1 MDRHEPILVWTI
13 DAFEGSWGAPLQ
25 ALGTREEASRPSW
38 GGVGELVEPRKV
50 LGRGQGG
57 SRTDPEA
64 EGLLDFSGKV
74 QSALWSAK
82 GGLLVAPDGAWAG
95 LGCSKGCCRVLRDA
109 PGVQYE
115 DL

>member
-1 MDRHEPILVWTI
+1 MDRHEHILVSTI
-13 DAFEGSWGAPLQ
+13 NAFEGSWGAPVQ
-25 ALGTREEASRPSW
+25 ALGTPEEASGPPLGW
-38 GGVGELVEPRKV
+38 GGGLVEPRKV

-57 SRTDPEA
+57 SRTDPE
-64 EGLLDFSGKV
+64 GLWDFSGKV

-82 GGLLVAPDGAWAG
+82 GRLLVALDGAWAG

-115 DL
+115 HP